1 MARSNILLCLGHR
14 LMSRQSWSEPVA
26 AVGKCRV
33 PLSLQHLHNRLLDVP
48 VQHSWNA
55 EFSHPSPIRLWN
67 FYPPHG
73 FRFVGPVQQLFPN
86 HWPVLLQIAGE
97 FVDGHPV
104 NSRTTF
110 VGLY

>member
-1 MARSNILLCLGHR
+1 
-14 LMSRQSWSEPVA
+14 MSRPSRSEPVA
-26 AVGKCRV
+26 VIGKCRV

-73 FRFVGPVQQLFPN
+73 FPFVGPVQQLFPN
-86 HWPVLLQIAGE
+86 R
-97 FVDGHPV
+97 
-104 NSRTTF
+104 SRVSDRPTTPLPPLTF
-110 VGLY
+110 LFCRNWAKISRERFETSLT